1 MTRENRI
8 ISIFEGAWLKAK
20 HKAQMDDRLKKN
32 YDSEA
37 SDNAW
42 DVILKDLRVNA
53 KYWTKKD

>member
-1 MTRENRI
+1 
-8 ISIFEGAWLKAK
+8 
-20 HKAQMDDRLKKN
+20 MDDRLKKN